1 MGSNLSPGGQSAIL
15 LIRTYQKFLSPLLGQ
30 RCRFYPSCSQ
40 YTLEAIEEWGL
51 IKGMWLGARRL
62 SRCHPLNEGG
72 FDPVPKRN
80 APSTNQSDDTA
91 RDLTSSSQFPQ
102 SELPAPPA
110 ADAVTATDAASA
122 PDAINA
128 TDAANP
134 ADAANAP
141 NAVNPADAA
150 SAAASRADS
159 TSLQAMPETSSQP
172 DPEPKPARPSSASG
186 AVPPPVEP
194 EDRPH

>member
-110 ADAVTATDAASA
+110 ADA
-122 PDAINA
+122 INA
-128 TDAANP
+128 TDAAN
-134 ADAANAP
+134 AP
-141 NAVNPADAA
+141 DAVNPADVA

-186 AVPPPVEP
+186 AVPTPGEP

>member
-110 ADAVTATDAASA
+110 ADAV
-122 PDAINA
+122 
-128 TDAANP
+128 
-134 ADAANAP
+134 
-141 NAVNPADAA
+141 NPADAA

-186 AVPPPVEP
+186 AVPTPREP
-194 EDRPH
+194 EDQPH

>member
-91 RDLTSSSQFPQ
+91 RDPTSSSQFPQ

-110 ADAVTATDAASA
+110 ADAVTAADAASA

-128 TDAANP
+128 TDAAN
-134 ADAANAP
+134 AANAP

-186 AVPPPVEP
+186 AVPTLGEP

>member
-110 ADAVTATDAASA
+110 ADAVTAADAASA

-128 TDAANP
+128 TDAAN
-134 ADAANAP
+134 AP
-141 NAVNPADAA
+141 DAA

-186 AVPPPVEP
+186 AVPTPGEP

>member
-110 ADAVTATDAASA
+110 ADAVTAADAASA

-128 TDAANP
+128 TDAANAP
-134 ADAANAP
+134 GAANAP
-141 NAVNPADAA
+141 DAVNPADAA

-159 TSLQAMPETSSQP
+159 TSLQAMPETSSQS

-186 AVPPPVEP
+186 AVPTPREP

>member
-110 ADAVTATDAASA
+110 ADAVTAANAVNA

-128 TDAANP
+128 T
-134 ADAANAP
+134 DAANAP

-172 DPEPKPARPSSASG
+172 DPEPKHARPSSASG
-186 AVPPPVEP
+186 AVPTPERP

>member
-110 ADAVTATDAASA
+110 ADAVTAANAVNA

-128 TDAANP
+128 T
-134 ADAANAP
+134 DAANAP

-172 DPEPKPARPSSASG
+172 DPEPKHARPSSASG
-186 AVPPPVEP
+186 AKPTPERP